1 MTSLSQA
8 QIEALEILARGEL
21 VQFSGYWA
29 HLRDAKSHPEFW
41 GQRPTPIPCVH
52 RRTISALVRRGLVAL
67 SKKNAREAVAS
78 LTQKGQQA
86 VEGFKDAPYSA
97 SSQASS
103 EARH

>member
-86 VEGFKDAPYSA
+86 VEGFKDAPYSG
-97 SSQASS
+97 QA
-103 EARH
+103 